1 MEDLPKWLFGKRPK
15 IQLPQK
21 TYFYYF
27 FFMDDLPYKDKNW
40 KFGPSFLYSEN
51 CMNDT
56 FKVISDFILQFQ
68 LDLILSAA
76 I

>member
-1 MEDLPKWLFGKRPK
+1 
-15 IQLPQK
+15 
-21 TYFYYF
+21 
-27 FFMDDLPYKDKNW
+27 MDDLSYKDKNW